1 MLLLYKAMQVTLCEK
16 IHSAAPR
23 LVSSSKVHKE
33 RTRSSSDLLSK
44 HIVENKMKKK
54 VLNELSTL
62 VVVDIHRF
70 AIELCSKIFLM
81 ILSEFT
87 LKIKILDND
96 LFLTNYLLI
105 LN

>member
-1 MLLLYKAMQVTLCEK
+1 MIQTTRLKTEDGVTTE
-16 IHSAAPR
+16 
-23 LVSSSKVHKE
+23 
-33 RTRSSSDLLSK
+33 LLSK
-44 HIVENKMKKK
+44 HIVKNKMMKK